1 MFLRPFKLLTYVYL
15 KVLQIRVQIAYV
27 DFATFTLEKV
37 NIAI

>member
-1 MFLRPFKLLTYVYL
+1 MFLRPFKLLTYL
-15 KVLQIRVQIAYV
+15 KVLQIRVQITYV